1 MNVLKQT
8 KWKNRFLGSQDAY
21 TGADVVMVGVPMD
34 YTVSYRPGT
43 RYGPQKI
50 REVSYAIEDYS
61 PYLDKS
67 LDSVKYFDY
76 GDLELPF
83 GNVEQSLE
91 LIGNAAG
98 EILADGKKPVFIGG
112 EHLISAPVVRQVYE
126 KYGDELYLIHFDA
139 HADLRD
145 EFFGQKNSHAS
156 VIRRITEFLNPEHIY
171 QFGIRSGIKEEFEYA
186 QQHMHTFKFD
196 VLESLK
202 RCLCDLKGHPV
213 YITLDIDVVDP
224 AYANGTGTPE
234 PGGCTSGEIIK
245 AVHVM
250 QELDVVGF
258 DLVEVSP
265 SYDPSNR
272 TAILAAKIIREALLA
287 LF

>member
-1 MNVLKQT
+1 MLNQT
-8 KWKNRFLGSQDAY
+8 KWGNRFLGSIEDYDDA
-21 TGADVVMVGVPMD
+21 DIVMVGAPMD

-43 RYGPQKI
+43 RFGPQSI
-50 REVSYAIEDYS
+50 REVSYSIEEYS
-61 PYLDKS
+61 PYLDRS
-67 LDSVKYFDY
+67 LDSIKFFDY

-83 GNVEQSLE
+83 GSAEQSLDI
-91 LIGNAAG
+91 IGRAASD
-98 EILADGKKPVFIGG
+98 ILNDNKKPLFIGG
-112 EHLISAPVVRQVYE
+112 EHLISVPIVRSVCE
-126 KYGDELYLIHFDA
+126 KYGSDIYLVHFDA

-156 VIRRITEFLNPEHIY
+156 AIRRIIDFLPPDHVY
-171 QFGIRSGIKEEFEYA
+171 QFGIRSGIKEEFDYA
-186 QQHMHTFKFD
+186 KQHMHMFKFK
-196 VLESLK
+196 VLEPLK
-202 RCLCDLKGHPV
+202 RCLHDLKGHPV

-234 PGGCTSGEIIK
+234 PAGCTSGEILEAIHIMK
-245 AVHVM
+245 G
-250 QELDVVGF
+250 LDIVGF

-265 SYDPSNR
+265 DYDLSNR